1 MRAVPAVTTTC
12 ASGQPSGTAA
22 AQPAFGLTAGE
33 APWDAWA
40 QAPYL
45 WNAEKQLFVTYDDPQ
60 SLSVKSRYIRE
71 HGLGGAMF
79 WEYTEDPTGALLGA
93 LFDGL
98 RR

>member
-1 MRAVPAVTTTC
+1 M
-12 ASGQPSGTAA
+12 
-22 AQPAFGLTAGE
+22 
-33 APWDAWA
+33 
-40 QAPYL
+40 
-45 WNAEKQLFVTYDDPQ
+45 TYDDPQ

-71 HGLGGAMF
+71 HGLAGAMF